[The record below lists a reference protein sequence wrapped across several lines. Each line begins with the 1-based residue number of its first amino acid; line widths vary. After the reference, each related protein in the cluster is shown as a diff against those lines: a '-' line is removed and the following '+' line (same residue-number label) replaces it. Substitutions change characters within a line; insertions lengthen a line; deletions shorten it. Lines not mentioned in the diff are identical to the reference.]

1 MAIGV
6 FDSGV
11 GGLTVH
17 RELTRRFPDRDF
29 LYLADQA
36 HAPYGGRGGEEIVDL
51 TRAGCER
58 LFEAGANVIV
68 LACNT
73 ASAIAL
79 RRLQQTWVPE
89 ARARHGRPIN
99 VLGII
104 VPTIEAATGLP
115 WTYEAERIAE
125 GEAERALEAYALVPE
140 LFPERVLLGVGIVT
154 ALMLGNLRGVRESG
168 TIFMTPTYL
177 YIGAIGSMLV
187 IGLVRLASGDL
198 PEFTPPTAWLQGGPE
213 GEGAGLEALGI
224 LLRSL
229 GPEHASDELLGVG
242 MAPFFYLPH
251 VLFVAERGLE
261 HFDLSMHAQYELTK
275 RFSVLSMSTQ
285 ATIELMI
292 MTAVLYLAMSYPM
305 SLLSRRLEEKMGG
318 SPQPA

>member
-29 LYLADQA
+29 VYLADQA
-36 HAPYGGRGGEEIVDL
+36 NAPYGGRGGEEIVDL

-89 ARARHGRPIN
+89 ARARHGRPVN

-115 WTYEAERIAE
+115 WTYESDRDRAE
-125 GEAERALEAYALVPE
+125 GEKKQSIEITGVFSTAATAMSRVYEIEIDKRREDLAVFSEPCPGLAGLIELGAPTEELTVVVNDHVDALRRRIGRHPDKAILGCTHYEIVADLFAAALPAGTPIIHQPIAVADALDRYFAHHPE
-140 LFPERVLLGVGIVT
+140 YGLGENGRRDFLTTGTPGPQTERV
-154 ALMLGNLRGVRESG
+154 SQ
-168 TIFMTPTYL
+168 FW
-177 YIGAIGSMLV
+177 GA
-187 IGLVRLASGDL
+187 
-198 PEFTPPTAWLQGGPE
+198 P
-213 GEGAGLEALGI
+213 
-224 LLRSL
+224 
-229 GPEHASDELLGVG
+229 
-242 MAPFFYLPH
+242 
-251 VLFVAERGLE
+251 
-261 HFDLSMHAQYELTK
+261 LSFA
-275 RFSVLSMSTQ
+275 
-285 ATIELMI
+285 A
-292 MTAVLYLAMSYPM
+292 A
-305 SLLSRRLEEKMGG
+305 
-318 SPQPA
+318 

>member
-29 LYLADQA
+29 VYLADQA
-36 HAPYGGRGGEEIVDL
+36 HAPYGGRGGEEIVEL

-58 LFEAGANVIV
+58 LFEAGASVIV

-89 ARARHGRPIN
+89 ARARFGRPVN

-115 WTYEAERIAE
+115 WSYEAERSDRFLGDKIEAVDVTGVFCTAATAISRVYEIEIDKRREDLAVFAE
-125 GEAERALEAYALVPE
+125 ACPGLAGLIELGAPREELKVVVDDHVDALRRRIGRHPDTAILGCTHYEITADLFAEALPPGTRLIHQPTAVADALDRYFERHPDYAL
-140 LFPERVLLGVGIVT
+140 G
-154 ALMLGNLRGVRESG
+154 
-168 TIFMTPTYL
+168 
-177 YIGAIGSMLV
+177 
-187 IGLVRLASGDL
+187 ASGRRDFLTTGKAGPQSDL
-198 PEFTPPTAWLQGGPE
+198 VARFW
-213 GEGAGLEALGI
+213 GA
-224 LLRSL
+224 
-229 GPEHASDELLGVG
+229 P
-242 MAPFFYLPH
+242 
-251 VLFVAERGLE
+251 
-261 HFDLSMHAQYELTK
+261 LT
-275 RFSVLSMSTQ
+275 F
-285 ATIELMI
+285 
-292 MTAVLYLAMSYPM
+292 
-305 SLLSRRLEEKMGG
+305 
-318 SPQPA
+318 QPA

>member
-29 LYLADQA
+29 VYLADQA
-36 HAPYGGRGGEEIVDL
+36 NAPYGGRGGEEIVDL

-79 RRLQQTWVPE
+79 RRLQKTWVPQ
-89 ARARHGRPIN
+89 ARARHGRPVN

-115 WTYEAERIAE
+115 WTYEAERDRAE
-125 GEAERALEAYALVPE
+125 GEKKQAIEITGVFSTAATAMS
-140 LFPERVLLGVGIVT
+140 RVYEIEIDK
-154 ALMLGNLRGVRESG
+154 RREDLAVFSE
-168 TIFMTPTYL
+168 PCP
-177 YIGAIGSMLV
+177 
-187 IGLVRLASGDL
+187 GL
-198 PEFTPPTAWLQGGPE
+198 
-213 GEGAGLEALGI
+213 AGLIELG
-224 LLRSL
+224 
-229 GPEHASDELLGVG
+229 
-242 MAPFFYLPH
+242 APT
-251 VLFVAERGLE
+251 E
-261 HFDLSMHAQYELTK
+261 ELTVVVNDHVDALRRRIGRHPDK
-275 RFSVLSMSTQ
+275 AILGCTHYEIVADLFAAALPDGTPIIHQPEAVADALDRYFAHHPEYGLGETGRRDFLTTGQPGPQSDRVSQFWGEPLSF
-285 ATIELMI
+285 A
-292 MTAVLYLAMSYPM
+292 AA
-305 SLLSRRLEEKMGG
+305 
-318 SPQPA
+318 

>member
-29 LYLADQA
+29 VYLADQA
-36 HAPYGGRGGEEIVDL
+36 NAPYGGRGGEEIVDL

-115 WTYEAERIAE
+115 WTYEAERDRAE
-125 GEAERALEAYALVPE
+125 GEKKQAIEITGVFSTAATAMSRVYEIEIDKRREDLAVFSEPCPGLAGLIELGAPTEELAVVVSDHVDALRRRIGRHPDKAILGCTHYEIVADLFAAALPDGTPIIHQPEAVADALERYFAHH
-140 LFPERVLLGVGIVT
+140 
-154 ALMLGNLRGVRESG
+154 
-168 TIFMTPTYL
+168 
-177 YIGAIGSMLV
+177 
-187 IGLVRLASGDL
+187 
-198 PEFTPPTAWLQGGPE
+198 PEFDLGETGRRDFLTTGTPGPQSDRVSQFW
-213 GEGAGLEALGI
+213 GA
-224 LLRSL
+224 
-229 GPEHASDELLGVG
+229 P
-242 MAPFFYLPH
+242 
-251 VLFVAERGLE
+251 
-261 HFDLSMHAQYELTK
+261 LSFA
-275 RFSVLSMSTQ
+275 
-285 ATIELMI
+285 A
-292 MTAVLYLAMSYPM
+292 A
-305 SLLSRRLEEKMGG
+305 
-318 SPQPA
+318 

>member
-29 LYLADQA
+29 VYLADQA
-36 HAPYGGRGGEEIVDL
+36 NAPYGGRGGEEIVDL

-79 RRLQQTWVPE
+79 RRLQQTWVPQ
-89 ARARHGRPIN
+89 ARARHGRPVN

-115 WTYEAERIAE
+115 WTYEADRDRAE
-125 GEAERALEAYALVPE
+125 GEKKQAIEITGVFSTAATAMSRVYEIEIDKRREDLAVFSEPCPGLAGLIELGAPTEELRVVVNDHVDALRRRIGRHPDKAILGCTHYEIVADLFAAALPQGTPIIHQPEAVADALDRYFAHHPE
-140 LFPERVLLGVGIVT
+140 FELGQSGRRDFLTTGTPGPQSERV
-154 ALMLGNLRGVRESG
+154 SQ
-168 TIFMTPTYL
+168 FW
-177 YIGAIGSMLV
+177 GA
-187 IGLVRLASGDL
+187 
-198 PEFTPPTAWLQGGPE
+198 P
-213 GEGAGLEALGI
+213 
-224 LLRSL
+224 
-229 GPEHASDELLGVG
+229 
-242 MAPFFYLPH
+242 
-251 VLFVAERGLE
+251 
-261 HFDLSMHAQYELTK
+261 LSFA
-275 RFSVLSMSTQ
+275 
-285 ATIELMI
+285 A
-292 MTAVLYLAMSYPM
+292 A
-305 SLLSRRLEEKMGG
+305 
-318 SPQPA
+318 

>member
-29 LYLADQA
+29 VYLADQA
-36 HAPYGGRGGEEIVDL
+36 NAPYGGRGGEEIVDL

-115 WTYEAERIAE
+115 WTYEGERDRAE
-125 GEAERALEAYALVPE
+125 GEKKQAIEITGVFSTAATAMSRVYEIEIDKRREDLAVFSEPCPGLAGLIELGAPTEELRMVVNDHVDALRRRIGRHPDKAILGCTHYEIVAE
-140 LFPERVLLGVGIVT
+140 LFAAALPDGTPIIHQPEAVADALDRYFAHHPEYGLGETGRRDFLTTGQPGPQSDRV
-154 ALMLGNLRGVRESG
+154 SQ
-168 TIFMTPTYL
+168 F
-177 YIGAIGSMLV
+177 
-187 IGLVRLASGDL
+187 
-198 PEFTPPTAWLQGGPE
+198 W
-213 GEGAGLEALGI
+213 GE
-224 LLRSL
+224 
-229 GPEHASDELLGVG
+229 P
-242 MAPFFYLPH
+242 
-251 VLFVAERGLE
+251 
-261 HFDLSMHAQYELTK
+261 LSFA
-275 RFSVLSMSTQ
+275 
-285 ATIELMI
+285 A
-292 MTAVLYLAMSYPM
+292 A
-305 SLLSRRLEEKMGG
+305 
-318 SPQPA
+318 